1 MDHQP
6 QPRREVC
13 WKYFHGACRHGER
26 CRYLHVS
33 QQTHQLAHNV
43 GSENQHGLPG
53 PSRLP
58 PRENAS
64 VPGLPAQ
71 PGLEPLPGT
80 MPAPN
85 MQTSWHPAH
94 MPPAFPRALT
104 PTGPASLPPGPS
116 RLPPREKAAA
126 PRPFARPGGQP
137 LYGTM
142 PAPNVQTA
150 RLPAHMLPT
159 FPHGLRPTEP
169 ASLPPPNQQVC
180 RRYLGGYCQNSQ
192 LCGYSHDVQTTR
204 IPPTIASRGRPAGRA
219 QTQRRSTVQL
229 ERPHVEA
236 VFSPDQQLPTP
247 FAPRMD
253 SDEMPVLR
261 LRARSTGPGTES
273 VFKLDHIPDP
283 TTKQMAGE
291 AVPRSKDGPSS
302 EGAEDLS
309 ARQGGVVAADR
320 DGDVA
325 EIGPEPGAKID
336 SERESDQGVQMPRD
350 ATLSLR
356 DRLKQ
361 LKFGDGGGPQ

>member
-71 PGLEPLPGT
+71 PGLGPLPGT

-273 VFKLDHIPDP
+273 VFKLALVPDR
-283 TTKQMAGE
+283 TTKQTAGE

-320 DGDVA
+320 DGDVV

>member
-13 WKYFHGACRHGER
+13 WKYFHGACRYGER

-71 PGLEPLPGT
+71 PGLEPLLGT

-229 ERPHVEA
+229 DRPHVEA

-273 VFKLDHIPDP
+273 VFKLAQVPDR
-283 TTKQMAGE
+283 TTKQTARE